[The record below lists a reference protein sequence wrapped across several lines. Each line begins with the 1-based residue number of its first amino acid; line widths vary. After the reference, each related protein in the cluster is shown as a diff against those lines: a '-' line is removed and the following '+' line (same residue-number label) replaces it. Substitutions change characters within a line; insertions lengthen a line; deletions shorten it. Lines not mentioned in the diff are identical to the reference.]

1 MFVPF
6 KNRWDHVYEQ
16 HFNKCDS
23 HPSRLGRELSAL
35 VCCDLLT
42 ATSHAPIKYN
52 KLGSY
57 MHFLWSV
64 QPIEFQNVV
73 KPTINHKP
81 SAAYHFYTFYQSGY
95 KVPATIN
102 RMPKYYQLGL
112 HWVHHT
118 RITLANS
125 GWNSHW
131 QGYIGPRRQRNHRR
145 TRTAAPHSVATGSSL
160 VFHFFEGSTS
170 CSLFRKTS
178 QLIQLMVASKEGQYF
193 AVIHPTL
200 CERNMPGSGWRNS
213 KSSVPYPQAEP
224 DPHHHHD
231 TIPPIMDPQVTSP

>member
-1 MFVPF
+1 M
-6 KNRWDHVYEQ
+6 
-16 HFNKCDS
+16 
-23 HPSRLGRELSAL
+23 
-35 VCCDLLT
+35 
-42 ATSHAPIKYN
+42 
-52 KLGSY
+52 
-57 MHFLWSV
+57 SV

-145 TRTAAPHSVATGSSL
+145 TRTAAPHSVATAVHLSSI
-160 VFHFFEGSTS
+160 
-170 CSLFRKTS
+170 FRRKH
-178 QLIQLMVASKEGQYF
+178 QLLLIPKNQ
-193 AVIHPTL
+193 PTDPTDG
-200 CERNMPGSGWRNS
+200 RIKRGPIFRGD
-213 KSSVPYPQAEP
+213 SSNAL
-224 DPHHHHD
+224 
-231 TIPPIMDPQVTSP
+231 